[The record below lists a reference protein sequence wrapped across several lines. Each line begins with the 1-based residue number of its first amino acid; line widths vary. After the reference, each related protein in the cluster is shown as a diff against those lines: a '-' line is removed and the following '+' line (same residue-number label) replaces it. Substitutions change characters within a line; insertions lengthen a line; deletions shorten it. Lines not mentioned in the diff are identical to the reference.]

1 MCRFKSMTPRNMKR
15 LGMCHKRHGHDGK
28 MTRNDDRAVT
38 TQPVGNQR
46 ETNINDTMT
55 LDSSKWRYKGEKRAM
70 KQNERKLGA
79 ETAGRQVL
87 TTISVMPSWRVK
99 I

>member
-1 MCRFKSMTPRNMKR
+1 MCRFKSMTPRIMKR
-15 LGMCHKRHGHDGK
+15 LEKCHKRHGHDGR
-28 MTRNDDRAVT
+28 MTRHDDHGVI

-46 ETNINDTMT
+46 ETETNDTMT

-70 KQNERKLGA
+70 KQNERKLRA

-87 TTISVMPSWRVK
+87 TTISVMPSLRGK
-99 I
+99 K

>member
-15 LGMCHKRHGHDGK
+15 RGKCHKRHGHDAK
-28 MTRNDDRAVT
+28 MTRHDDRAVI

-46 ETNINDTMT
+46 ETNTHDTMT

-70 KQNERKLGA
+70 KQNERKLRT

-87 TTISVMPSWRVK
+87 TTMSVMPSWMGE